1 MSADLPLH
9 LMEAAQLAQ
18 ALPATGTSAQLAII
32 DCRHDL
38 ARPDWGRDEFAA
50 AHIPGAV
57 FAHLDHDLSGP
68 VTPHSGRH
76 PLPDP
81 ARLAAFLG
89 AAGVAA
95 TTHVV
100 AYDQDKGM
108 YAARL
113 WWLLRWLGHERV
125 SVLNG
130 GLAGWRAAHLP
141 LSTAQEP
148 RRAVRFSAR
157 APLVQSASTAEVA
170 RELGAGHVLLLD
182 ARPADRFAGQ
192 NETID
197 PVAGH
202 VPGAR
207 SQPFAHNLGADGRL
221 QPAAAL
227 TRMWRTVL
235 GDTPPSQVV
244 AMCGSGVTACHNL
257 LAMQLAGLP
266 GARLYA
272 GSFSEWIR
280 DPARKVATGPA

>member
-1 MSADLPLH
+1 MH
-9 LMEAAQLAQ
+9 LIEPAEVAARIA
-18 ALPATGTSAQLAII
+18 APETRTVVI

-38 ARPDWGRDEFAA
+38 SRPQWGREQFAA

-68 VTPHSGRH
+68 VTAQSGRH

-81 ARLAAFLG
+81 AALAAFLG
-89 AAGVAA
+89 AAGVDAD
-95 TTHVV
+95 TDVV
-100 AYDQDKGM
+100 AYDQDKSPF
-108 YAARL
+108 AARL

-130 GLAGWRAAHLP
+130 GLAGWLANGLP
-141 LSTAQEP
+141 LQSAAAASSVRP
-148 RRAVRFSAR
+148 FVVRPALVRAVTTAD
-157 APLVQSASTAEVA
+157 VQ
-170 RELGAGHVLLLD
+170 RELKGGRMLLLD
-182 ARPADRFAGQ
+182 ARGADRFAGR

-207 SQPFAHNLGADGRL
+207 NQPFALNLDPSGRL
-221 QPAAAL
+221 LPLAAL
-227 TRMWRTVL
+227 VSLWRGVL
-235 GDTPPSQVV
+235 GGTPPAQVV

-257 LAMQLAGLP
+257 LAMELAGMP

-280 DPARKVATGPA
+280 DPAREVATGPV

>member
-9 LMEAAQLAQ
+9 LIEAAHLAQ
-18 ALPATGTSAQLAII
+18 ALSASGTTPKLVIV

-38 ARPDWGRDEFAA
+38 ARPDWGRQEFAA

-57 FAHLDHDLSGP
+57 FAHLDHALSGP
-68 VTPHSGRH
+68 VTAQSGRH
-76 PLPDP
+76 PLPDS
-81 ARLAAFLG
+81 ATLAAFLG
-89 AAGVAA
+89 AAGVDAN
-95 TTHVV
+95 THVV
-100 AYDQDKGM
+100 AYDQDKSM
-108 YAARL
+108 FAARL

-130 GLAGWRAAHLP
+130 GLAAWRVAQLP
-141 LSTAQEP
+141 LEATQAP
-148 RRAVRFSAR
+148 RTGVRFIAR
-157 APLVQSASTAEVA
+157 PALVQSVTTAEVA
-170 RELGAGHVLLLD
+170 RALEAGHLLLD
-182 ARPADRFAGQ
+182 ARAPDRFAGQ
-192 NETID
+192 NETLD

-207 SQPFAHNLGADGRL
+207 NQPFAQNLATDGHL
-221 QPAAAL
+221 QPAPVLAK
-227 TRMWRTVL
+227 MWHTVL
-235 GDTPPSQVV
+235 GATPPSQVV